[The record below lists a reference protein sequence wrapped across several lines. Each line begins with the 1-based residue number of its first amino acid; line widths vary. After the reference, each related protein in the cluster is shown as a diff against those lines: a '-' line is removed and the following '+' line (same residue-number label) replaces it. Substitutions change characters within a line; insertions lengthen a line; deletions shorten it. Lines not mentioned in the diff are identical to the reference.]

1 MTDFKKICNFSN
13 KWLKK
18 FSNKELKLKDL
29 MDFSMAEECLELGF
43 SLELGH
49 EFLRKYGKETVS

>member
-18 FSNKELKLKDL
+18 FSNKEPKLKDL
-29 MDFSMAEECLELGF
+29 MDLSMAEEWMELGF
-43 SLELGH
+43 SLELG
-49 EFLRKYGKETVS
+49 